1 MVTTTD
7 NLAAD
12 GAQSVR
18 VVFCTCPDEAA
29 AGRLASGLVEERLA
43 ACVNIVPGLVSIY
56 RWENQVEQ
64 ADEVLML
71 IKTTTARLPDLTAY
85 IEQQHPYDVPEV
97 IASPIAAGLPAYL
110 DWVRSCTTT
119 SND

>member
-1 MVTTTD
+1 MS
-7 NLAAD
+7 AD
-12 GAQSVR
+12 VQLVL
-18 VVFCTCPDEAA
+18 CTCPDQPTAA
-29 AGRLASGLVEERLA
+29 SLAEELVGTGLA

-56 RWENQVEQ
+56 RWEDQVEQ
-64 ADEVLML
+64 ADEALML

-97 IASPIAAGLPAYL
+97 IASPIVAGLPAYL

-119 SND
+119 SNN

>member
-1 MVTTTD
+1 MSADVQ
-7 NLAAD
+7 LAL
-12 GAQSVR
+12 
-18 VVFCTCPDEAA
+18 CTCPDQATAET
-29 AGRLASGLVEERLA
+29 LAEGLVGIGLA